1 MRPVVVAVDVAADGG
16 AGLVEGFELFAPD
29 AALLELGEPGLDERS
44 ASAASMT
51 AVASCARQRMS
62 SAQPT
67 ISRVQ
72 QSIAAF
78 R

>member
-1 MRPVVVAVDVAADGG
+1 MD
-16 AGLVEGFELFAPD
+16 D
-29 AALLELGEPGLDERS
+29 AMLGEPATERS
-44 ASAASMT
+44 AGEAVPLSLPSVKLPGPMPRSAIARSMT
-51 AVASCARQRMS
+51 AVASWARQRMS

-78 R
+78 K

>member
-1 MRPVVVAVDVAADGG
+1 MPRAAT
-16 AGLVEGFELFAPD
+16 
-29 AALLELGEPGLDERS
+29 
-44 ASAASMT
+44 AASMT
-51 AVASCARQRMS
+51 AVASAARQRIS
-62 SAQPT
+62 SAQPV